1 MNGFLVLVRYACYD
15 VPVQMF
21 DQHGEHA
28 AVNLAADIAQQP
40 YDVHERYPAAFEALE
55 IRRPEY
61 EPCPYAAAV
70 LRIADGVVSEL
81 VDEFYADAD
90 DDTDDDN
97 NGCDFD

>member
-1 MNGFLVLVRYACYD
+1 MNGFLVLLRYDCCD

-21 DQHGEHA
+21 DEHGEHA
-28 AVNLAADIAQQP
+28 AVNLAADVAQQP
-40 YDVHERYPAAFEALE
+40 YDVHERFPAVFDALE
-55 IRRPEY
+55 IRRPDY
-61 EPCPYAAAV
+61 DLCLCAAAV